1 MKIWIVSLYD
11 PTVVDNTRPMRF
23 MSLATEAE
31 KLGHD
36 ITYFSN
42 TFRHATKK
50 NRVEKAITVVS
61 SKNYRTIFVDSMS
74 YTDNISLKRFLS
86 HYLFAKNLLKKIK
99 EDSEKPDVIVSAM
112 PPIFVNV
119 FLSKWAKKNNVK
131 YYLDIIDPWPDVFK
145 NFLPNFI
152 RPISDLLFL
161 PYRKLIQ
168 NVINRSNGVVSISN
182 QYLEWAKK
190 YTFKKNLN
198 FHLAYPS
205 IDFEAYQMKIL
216 NYHNKSLNRPLTII
230 YAGNLGHSYDIPC
243 ILKAAKLLHEK
254 YPGKTQFIIAGL
266 GYYESEINEYISK
279 YPNLKYLGRINHEEL
294 MQNYANADLG
304 LAQYGH
310 GATQSVTYKLFDY
323 LGSGL
328 PILNSLMSE
337 MALII
342 EGNNLGL
349 NNNPGDFKM
358 LASNIEMFFN
368 SYKLDG
374 YKKNAIEFTKQSG
387 SNQIVYTKYIDF
399 LIRQ

>member
-1 MKIWIVSLYD
+1 MNIWIVSLYD

-31 KLGHD
+31 VLGHD

-50 NRVEKAITVVS
+50 NRVDNANTIVS
-61 SKNYRTIFVDSMS
+61 SSNYRTIFVDSMP
-74 YTDNISLKRFLS
+74 YIDNISLERFLS
-86 HYLFAKNLLKKIK
+86 HYLFAKNLLKKIN
-99 EDSEKPDVIVSAM
+99 EVSEKPDVIVSAM

-119 FLSKWAKKNNVK
+119 YLSKWAKKNNVK
-131 YYLDIIDPWPDVFK
+131 FYLDIIDPWPDVFK
-145 NFLPNFI
+145 NFLPNYI
-152 RPISDLLFL
+152 RPFSDLLFL

-168 NVINRSNGVVSISN
+168 NVINRSNGVLSISN

-190 YTFKKNLN
+190 YLIKKNLN

-205 IDFEAYQMKIL
+205 IDFEAYQMKL
-216 NYHNKSLNRPLTII
+216 LKYHNKFLNRPLTII

-243 ILKAAKLLHEK
+243 ILKAARLLDEK
-254 YPGKTQFIIAGL
+254 YPGKTHFIIAGL
-266 GYYESEINEYISK
+266 GYFESEINEYILK
-279 YPNLKYLGRINHEEL
+279 YSNLKYLGRINHEAL

-304 LAQYGH
+304 LAQYRH
-310 GATQSVTYKLFDY
+310 RATQSVTYKLFDY

-342 EGNNLGL
+342 EGNNLGF
-349 NNNPGDFKM
+349 NNKPGDFKM
-358 LASNIEMFFN
+358 LASNIELFFN
-368 SYKLDG
+368 SSKLDE
-374 YKKNAIEFTKQSG
+374 YKKNAINFTKQYG
-387 SNQIVYTKYIDF
+387 SNKIVYTKYIEF